1 MGRLPDGAFDDVSDI
16 PRKRPRYTKVVTIRM
31 TERQYRVLVE
41 DAKKFKVGISDM
53 IRWLID
59 EYDRDPS

>member
-1 MGRLPDGAFDDVSDI
+1 VKI
-16 PRKRPRYTKVVTIRM
+16 KPRKRPQYTKVVTIRM